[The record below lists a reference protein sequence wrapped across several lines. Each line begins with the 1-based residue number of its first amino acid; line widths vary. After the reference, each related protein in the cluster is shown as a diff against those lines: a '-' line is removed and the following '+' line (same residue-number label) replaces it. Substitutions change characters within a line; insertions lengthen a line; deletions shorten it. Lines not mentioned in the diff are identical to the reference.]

1 VSTGETQSS
10 GQTIVELHRTCRR
23 IAGISPAGSRMTQS
37 ESLEQRFL
45 RAVEAIYAAATE
57 PDLWPQ
63 ALQKIADCTGDAGS
77 ILIFGRDDGSFGVI
91 ASDSLKDCLLSY
103 QRDWSDRDIRAIRCR
118 ERGYFIGRDVVT
130 DRDVITADEM
140 KLDPFY
146 SEFLPKFGLK
156 YFAASM
162 VSPDPHV
169 EVALSVQRSADRPEF
184 NDDELELLGRVG
196 PHVERALR
204 LSMRLNEA
212 ELSAMGLG
220 EALARIGIGVFIL
233 DSLGRVVFSNPAGN
247 ALLGNE
253 LDIANERLVVAA
265 PLAKPDE
272 LLGRDIGS
280 NLKNLLAET
289 KPVLIRSRQSN
300 RPLAIYVLPVDTSS
314 QWTAM
319 LTHAKAV
326 VLAVDTKINEPP
338 DASLVR
344 DIFGLTLSEARVS
357 SLIGSGMQPSEVA
370 VKLGIA
376 QETVRSTLKRVFA
389 KLDVS
394 RQSELA
400 VLMTKLMLR

>member
-1 VSTGETQSS
+1 VEAQSS
-10 GQTIVELHRTCRR
+10 VQTIVELQRAFWR
-23 IAGISPAGSRMTQS
+23 IAGISLAGSRMTQS
-37 ESLEQRFL
+37 ESLEQRFS
-45 RAVEAIYAAATE
+45 RAIETIYAAAAE
-57 PDLWPQ
+57 PDLWPE
-63 ALQKIADCTGDAGS
+63 ALQKIADCTNDAGS
-77 ILIFGRDDGSFGVI
+77 IMIFGRDDGSFGVI
-91 ASDSLKDCLLSY
+91 PSDSLKDCTLAY
-103 QRDWSDRDIRAIRCR
+103 QRDWSDRDIRALRCR

-130 DRDVITADEM
+130 DRDVVTADEM
-140 KLDPFY
+140 KSDPFY
-146 SEFLPKFGLK
+146 SEFLPRFGLK

-169 EVALSVQRSADRPEF
+169 EVGLSVQRRLDRPEF
-184 NDDELELLGRVG
+184 NDDELEMLGRIG

-204 LSMRLNEA
+204 LSMRLMDA
-212 ELSAMGLG
+212 ELSALGLG

-247 ALLGNE
+247 ALLGAE
-253 LDIANERLVVAA
+253 LEIANERLVVAA
-265 PLAKPDE
+265 PFAQPNG
-272 LLGRDIGS
+272 LLDRDIGS
-280 NLKNLLAET
+280 NLNSLLAET
-289 KPVLIRSRQSN
+289 KPMLIRSRQSN
-300 RPLAIYVLPVDTSS
+300 RPLAIYVLPIDTSS
-314 QWTAM
+314 QRTAM

-357 SLIGSGMQPSEVA
+357 SLVGSGMQPSEVA

-389 KLDVS
+389 KLGVS

-400 VLMTKLMLR
+400 VLMTKLLLR